1 MSFLTLGPRRVL
13 RWLKFWEG
21 FQGGVTL
28 SLMYT
33 KTFQVY
39 RNNFKSYLYG
49 GTEGGVLTRLI
60 RGAGMFIRGVQE

>member
-21 FQGGVTL
+21 FEVGVDCFL
-28 SLMYT
+28 IYT

-39 RNNFKSYLYG
+39 EIIEIVIYLEEYG
-49 GTEGGVLTRLI
+49 GTNQFNYSTGDG
-60 RGAGMFIRGVQE
+60 